1 MRVTFVVRFINQ
13 SPAPIAAPCSS
24 IFISGA
30 GSIIGS
36 GFVSLSHK
44 HFASGGQGRRIKFY
58 FYLQNKF
65 NSLMDEP
72 SVFLFR
78 ETNEFYELY
87 LGQYTTSKALRLFDP
102 HKRISI
108 EKAGGTDLSKNGWFT
123 DADFSEILQINQLIE
138 KLDDPNLDFVD
149 LEINIKGFGILTTHD
164 DGECHF
170 RSIDRTKIITL
181 VEKAITKRDYLPL
194 LITLN
199 EHQNKYI
206 VYQKSNNFTIHDS
219 FEDYLKNSEIL

>member
-1 MRVTFVVRFINQ
+1 
-13 SPAPIAAPCSS
+13 
-24 IFISGA
+24 
-30 GSIIGS
+30 
-36 GFVSLSHK
+36 
-44 HFASGGQGRRIKFY
+44 
-58 FYLQNKF
+58 
-65 NSLMDEP
+65 
-72 SVFLFR
+72 
-78 ETNEFYELY
+78 
-87 LGQYTTSKALRLFDP
+87 
-102 HKRISI
+102 
-108 EKAGGTDLSKNGWFT
+108 
-123 DADFSEILQINQLIE
+123 
-138 KLDDPNLDFVD
+138 D